1 MKQRRAP
8 TKNELAQQVQGKTT
22 ELGKRVEQLEMAT
35 RVSQMMAQQI
45 GNSMSQ
51 LAADLREIANRQRD
65 IQYRLLAV
73 QEVSGLDS
81 SIINQLAED
90 KQVGDFTEA
99 SDKENEQM
107 GYTPGDVVVDE
118 SIVVFTTKTDAE
130 GKGILRSK
138 LALTDIALPDFRE
151 SLLAKK
157 AGDVFEAD
165 LQGTKH
171 EVTILQVLCKPEPVA
186 EPSAAQEETQDGQE
200 QQA

>member
-8 TKNELAQQVQGKTT
+8 TKNELAQQVQGQTVD
-22 ELGKRVEQLEMAT
+22 LNKRVEQLEMAT

-51 LAADLREIANRQRD
+51 LAADVREIANRQRD

-73 QEVSGLDS
+73 QEVAGLDAG
-81 SIINQLAED
+81 IINQLAED
-90 KQVGDFTEA
+90 KQIRDFTEA
-99 SDKENEQM
+99 SDKENVEQ
-107 GYTPGDVVVDE
+107 GFTSGDVVVDE
-118 SIVVFTTKTDAE
+118 SVVIFTTKTGEE

-138 LALTDIALPDFRE
+138 LALSDIALPEFRE
-151 SLLAKK
+151 ALLTKK

-171 EVTILQVLCKPEPVA
+171 EVTVLEVLCKPEPVV
-186 EPSAAQEETQDGQE
+186 EEKAQDGQE
-200 QQA
+200 EQKV

>member
-8 TKNELAQQVQGKTT
+8 TKNELAQQVQGQTK
-22 ELGKRVEQLEMAT
+22 ELGTRVEQLEMAT

-51 LAADLREIANRQRD
+51 LAADMREIANRQRD

-73 QEVSGLDS
+73 QEVSGLDVN
-81 SIINQLAED
+81 IINQLAED
-90 KQVGDFTEA
+90 KQIGDFTEA
-99 SDKENEQM
+99 SDKENVEM
-107 GYTPGDVVVDE
+107 GYTAGDVISED
-118 SIVVFTTKTDAE
+118 SIVIFTTKTAAE

-138 LALTDIALPDFRE
+138 LSLTDIALPEFRE
-151 SLLAKK
+151 ALLAKK

-171 EVTILQVLCKPEPVA
+171 EVTLLEVLVKPEPVV
-186 EPSAAQEETQDGQE
+186 EPSVVKEEIQDGQE